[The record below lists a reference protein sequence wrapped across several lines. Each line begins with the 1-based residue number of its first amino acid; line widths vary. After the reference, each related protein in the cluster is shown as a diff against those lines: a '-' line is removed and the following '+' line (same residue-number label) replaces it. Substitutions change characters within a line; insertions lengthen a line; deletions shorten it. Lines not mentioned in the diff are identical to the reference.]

1 MVRKSEPLIDNFT
14 LFLKKILLLIDN
26 YVMIRYIV
34 SQIFQKE
41 KNMKISKETLEE
53 FEIEYDISRLAPID
67 ELIFL
72 DIETTG
78 FTARSSYLYLIG
90 CAYNEGG
97 KWCTVQ
103 YLAESYEQEVDILKA
118 FYDFAK
124 DYKYL
129 VHFNGNQ
136 FDMPYLVQKCKQHEL
151 DINFDSFSG
160 IDLYKRISPC
170 KVFLGLQNCKQKT
183 MEKYLGIDREDAFS
197 GGELIGVYHDYVKD
211 PSEFARNTLLLHNE
225 DDLKGMLS
233 ILPML
238 AYFDLF
244 NNSLHVKKAS
254 AGSTK
259 DYSGAL
265 RQELI
270 LTAQLPVT
278 LPKPVSASAYG
289 CYFHGEGDEGSF
301 RIPIYNEEMKYFY
314 ANYKDYYYLPEE
326 DVALHKSVSSFV
338 EKEHRTQATAAT
350 CYTRKQSR
358 YLPQF
363 DTLFEPVFRREYRSK
378 ECFFEL
384 TDELKR
390 DRAAF
395 TEYANHILQ
404 TIGTTY

>member
-1 MVRKSEPLIDNFT
+1 MPVSSRNTKDNFT

-34 SQIFQKE
+34 FQIFQKE

-67 ELIFL
+67 ELLFL

-238 AYFDLF
+238 SYRY
-244 NNSLHVKKAS
+244 NNYHCPEVLPRSFPLLSLSPSVPP
-254 AGSTK
+254 
-259 DYSGAL
+259 
-265 RQELI
+265 
-270 LTAQLPVT
+270 LTAAISTEKVT
-278 LPKPVSASAYG
+278 RVLS
-289 CYFHGEGDEGSF
+289 GSLF
-301 RIPIYNEEMKYFY
+301 
-314 ANYKDYYYLPEE
+314 
-326 DVALHKSVSSFV
+326 
-338 EKEHRTQATAAT
+338 T
-350 CYTRKQSR
+350 TRK
-358 YLPQF
+358 
-363 DTLFEPVFRREYRSK
+363 
-378 ECFFEL
+378 
-384 TDELKR
+384 
-390 DRAAF
+390 
-395 TEYANHILQ
+395 
-404 TIGTTY
+404 

>member
-1 MVRKSEPLIDNFT
+1 
-14 LFLKKILLLIDN
+14 
-26 YVMIRYIV
+26 
-34 SQIFQKE
+34 
-41 KNMKISKETLEE
+41 MKISRETLEQ
-53 FEIEYDISRLAPID
+53 FEIKYDITRLAAPE
-67 ELIFL
+67 ELLFL

-90 CAYNEGG
+90 CAYYEGG
-97 KWCTVQ
+97 NWCTIQ
-103 YLAESYEQEVDILKA
+103 WLAENYVQEVDILKA
-118 FYDFAK
+118 FYEFAVN
-124 DYKYL
+124 YRYL

-136 FDMPYLVQKCKQHEL
+136 FDLPYITQKVKQYEL
-151 DINFDSFSG
+151 DYDFDRFEG
-160 IDLYKRISPC
+160 IDLYKRVSPC
-170 KVFLGLQNCKQKT
+170 KVFLGLSNCKQKT
-183 MEKYLGIDREDAFS
+183 MEKYLGIEREDAFT

-254 AGSTK
+254 ANNYR
-259 DYSGAL
+259 DYSGEIH
-265 RQELI
+265 QELV
-270 LTAQLPVT
+270 LVAELPIE
-278 LPKPVSASAYG
+278 LPKPVTASACG
-289 CYFHGEGDEGSF
+289 CYFHGEGKEGSL

-314 ANYKDYYYLPEE
+314 ANYQDYYYLPEE
-326 DVALHKSVSSFV
+326 DVALHKSVATFV

-350 CYTRKQSR
+350 CYTRKISR

-363 DTLFEPVFRREYRSK
+363 ELLFEPIFRREYRSK
-378 ECFFEL
+378 EVFFEL

-404 TIGTTY
+404 MIGTTY